1 MFIFYNKKELTN
13 RGEIKMNGIN
23 QLPPT
28 QIINPKVLY
37 YGTSV
42 VLLTT
47 LNEDQT
53 VNISPL
59 SSSWALG
66 NYIILG
72 IAADG
77 KALENLQRHP
87 ECVINIPNA
96 SLWGNVEK
104 IAPYTG
110 KDPVPD
116 YKEKLG
122 FTYQKEKYLHSELTP
137 IPSQSIEPTRIA
149 ECPLQIEAK
158 VKQIRIPDY
167 SPHFAIVETEA
178 IHVHAHK
185 EIIIRDNHI
194 DPNQWNPLIYNFRHY
209 FGLGNEL
216 GKTYRSET

>member
-1 MFIFYNKKELTN
+1 
-13 RGEIKMNGIN
+13 MNSIN

-28 QIINPKVLY
+28 KIIKPKVLY

-42 VLLTT
+42 ILLTT

-96 SLWGNVEK
+96 SLWENVEK
-104 IAPYTG
+104 IASYTG

-116 YKEKLG
+116 YKGKLG

-137 IPSQSIEPTRIA
+137 ISSQSIMPTRIA

-158 VKQIRIPDY
+158 VKQVRIPDY

-178 IHVHAHK
+178 IHIHAHK
-185 EIIIRDNHI
+185 AMIIGENHI

-209 FGLGNEL
+209 FDLGKEL